1 MGSIFWQSFAE
12 IMTELGYEN
21 CLPARALHPGFGALC
36 GYLLGQ
42 AYSLRQAELRL
53 DQYAN
58 RVLLQTVTSTAN
70 SREMLATM
78 NSSPYARCSDPE
90 IEYFRQLIFQS
101 QFLKAAGRIED
112 GQILCSTTSG
122 SNTFQDAKF
131 IPTITRKDGTRLYK
145 NLPPFRVD
153 DQNVIVVA
161 RGDSFVV
168 YDPYNLASLAAP
180 PMHFAATAV
189 DAPTRQTG
197 QMIGDLLPVQEALLT
212 HEGKFKAGNTLYAT
226 RCSNDFGTCLT
237 AYISVPDALAITHT
251 YSTVFL
257 VLGGVSGALIG
268 LLFPMLYS
276 RNKSVE
282 QQLLRAL
289 RADALT
295 VVYQPIVDLATRRI
309 VEAEALVRW
318 TDEYK
323 NAVSPDVFVK
333 IAEERGFVGE
343 ITRLVLRHVM
353 RDFGATLRARS
364 TFRVNVNIAASDLA
378 DSNFIPMLER
388 ALNDAEVAP
397 RNLGIEIT
405 ESYTARQQVARNTI
419 LRLRQKGHYVAIDDF
434 GTGYSSLAY
443 LHDLSVDAIKIDKAF
458 TKAIGTDAV
467 TVSILPQILTMAETL
482 KLRVVVEGIETE
494 VQAEYFAASGQNIH
508 AQGWLYG
515 RPIPARLFLQLLD
528 EEEARLAKRQEE
540 EFPSGVTVAA
550 F

>member
-1 MGSIFWQSFAE
+1 MRTLFQRVLVTFVSAVVLAGA
-12 IMTELGYEN
+12 
-21 CLPARALHPGFGALC
+21 GALG
-36 GYLLGQ
+36 GYLLGH
-42 AYSLRQAELRL
+42 AYALRQAQYRL

-58 RVLLQTVTSTAN
+58 RVLLETVTSTAE
-70 SREMLATM
+70 SRAMLATL
-78 NSSPYARCSDPE
+78 NSSPYAFCSDAE
-90 IEYFRQLIFQS
+90 IEYFRQLVFQS
-101 QFLKAAGRIED
+101 HFLKAAGRMRG
-112 GQILCSTTSG
+112 GQVFCSTTSG
-122 SNTFQDAKF
+122 NSYSAKTYS
-131 IPTITRKDGTRLYK
+131 PAITRQDGTRLYK

-153 DQNVIVVA
+153 DQDVTSVQV
-161 RGDSFVV
+161 GDSFIV
-168 YDPYNLASLAAP
+168 YNPYNLSAMAAP
-180 PMHFAATAV
+180 PMHFTVTAV
-189 DAPTRQTG
+189 DIPTRQAG
-197 QMIGDLLPVQEALLT
+197 QMIGEVPNVRIEILT
-212 HEGKFKAGNTLYAT
+212 HAGKIQLGDTLYAT
-226 RCSNDFGTCLT
+226 RCSSDLATCMT
-237 AYISVPDALAITHT
+237 AYISIPDALKITRG
-251 YSTVFL
+251 YSTTFFL
-257 VLGGVSGALIG
+257 LGGISGALIG
-268 LLFPMLYS
+268 LLLPMLYS

-343 ITRLVLRHVM
+343 ITKLVLRHAL
-353 RDFGATLRARS
+353 RDFGATMRARS
-364 TFRVNVNIAASDLA
+364 TFRVNVNIAAADLA
-378 DSNFIPMLER
+378 DSNFIPMVER
-388 ALNDAEVAP
+388 VLDDAEVSP

-482 KLRVVVEGIETE
+482 KLRVVVEGIETQ
-494 VQAEYFAASGQNIH
+494 VQADYFANGSQKIH

-515 RPIPARLFLQLLD
+515 RPVPARLFLQMLD
-528 EEEARLAKRQEE
+528 EEEARLAKQQEE
-540 EFPSGVTVAA
+540 EFPNGATVGA

>member
-1 MGSIFWQSFAE
+1 MRTLVQRVVVTIVSTILLAA
-12 IMTELGYEN
+12 LG
-21 CLPARALHPGFGALC
+21 ASG
-36 GYLLGQ
+36 GYLLGHTF
-42 AYSLRQAELRL
+42 ALRHAEAQL
-53 DQYAN
+53 DHYAN
-58 RVLLQTVTSTAN
+58 RILLEGVTSTAE
-70 SREMLATM
+70 SRAILATM
-78 NSSPYARCSDPE
+78 NTSPYDLCSETE

-101 QFLKAAGRIED
+101 QFMKAAGRMRD
-112 GQILCSTTSG
+112 GRIDCSTTSG
-122 SNTFQDAKF
+122 RSVVAGSQYT
-131 IPTITRKDGTRLYK
+131 PTISRQDGTKIYK

-153 DQNVIVVA
+153 DQDVISVQE
-161 RGDSFVV
+161 GDSFIV
-168 YDPYNLASLAAP
+168 YNPYNLVSLEAP
-180 PMHFAATAV
+180 PMHFTATAV
-189 DAPTRQTG
+189 DAQSHQAG
-197 QMIGDLLPVQEALLT
+197 QMLGEISNVQQKILT
-212 HEGKFKAGNTLYAT
+212 HEGKVQVGDTLYAT
-226 RCSNDFGTCLT
+226 RCTIDGTTCMT
-237 AYISVPDALAITHT
+237 TYVSIPDALAVARG
-251 YSTVFL
+251 YSMACL
-257 VLGGVSGALIG
+257 ALGAVSGALIG
-268 LLFPMLYS
+268 LLFPLLYS

-295 VVYQPIVDLATRRI
+295 VAYQPIVDLATGHI

-333 IAEERGFVGE
+333 IAEERGFVAQ
-343 ITRLVLRHVM
+343 ITKLVVRHAL
-353 RDFGATLRARS
+353 RDFGATMRARP

-378 DSNFIPMLER
+378 DSDFLPMVER
-388 ALNDAEVAP
+388 ALDDAEVSP

-482 KLRVVVEGIETE
+482 KLRIVVEGIET
-494 VQAEYFAASGQNIH
+494 QAQADYFAASDQKIN
-508 AQGWLYG
+508 AQGWLFG
-515 RPIPARLFLQLLD
+515 RPVPARQFLQMLD
-528 EEEARLAKRQEE
+528 EEEARLIKERELEIPDGA
-540 EFPSGVTVAA
+540 TVAA

>member
-1 MGSIFWQSFAE
+1 
-12 IMTELGYEN
+12 
-21 CLPARALHPGFGALC
+21 
-36 GYLLGQ
+36 
-42 AYSLRQAELRL
+42 
-53 DQYAN
+53 
-58 RVLLQTVTSTAN
+58 
-70 SREMLATM
+70 M
-78 NSSPYARCSDPE
+78 NSSPYAFCSEEE

-101 QFLKAAGRIED
+101 RFLKAAGRMRD

-122 SNTFQDAKF
+122 RNSFPETKF
-131 IPTITRKDGTRLYK
+131 EPAIVRQDGTRIYK

-153 DQNVIVVA
+153 EQNVITIQLS
-161 RGDSFVV
+161 DSFIV
-168 YDPYNLASLAAP
+168 YNPYTLTSLAAP
-180 PMHFAATAV
+180 PMHFAVSAIDT
-189 DAPTRQTG
+189 PTRQAG
-197 QMIGDLLPVQEALLT
+197 QLVGEVPGVPGDIVTREVKMQL
-212 HEGKFKAGNTLYAT
+212 GDTLYAS
-226 RCSNDFGTCLT
+226 RCSRDFATCVIGF
-237 AYISVPDALAITHT
+237 ISIPDALMITRG
-251 YSTVFL
+251 YSIAFL
-257 VLGGVSGALIG
+257 VLGGISGALIG
-268 LLFPMLYS
+268 LLFPMLYC

-282 QQLLRAL
+282 QQLMRAL

-343 ITRLVLRHVM
+343 ITRLVLRHVL
-353 RDFGATLRARS
+353 RDFGSTMRARP

-378 DSNFIPMLER
+378 DSGFIPMVER
-388 ALNDAEVAP
+388 ALTGAEVAP

-482 KLRVVVEGIETE
+482 KLRVVVEGIETQS
-494 VQAEYFAASGQNIH
+494 QADYFASGNQNIH
-508 AQGWLYG
+508 GQGWLFG
-515 RPIPARLFLQLLD
+515 RPVPARLFLQMLD
-528 EEEARLAKRQEE
+528 EEEARLAKQEAE
-540 EFPSGVTVAA
+540 EFPSGATVAA

>member
-1 MGSIFWQSFAE
+1 MRTLFQRVLVTFISAVVLAGA
-12 IMTELGYEN
+12 
-21 CLPARALHPGFGALC
+21 GALG
-36 GYLLGQ
+36 GYLLGN
-42 AYSLRQAELRL
+42 AYSLGQAEYRL

-58 RVLLQTVTSTAN
+58 RVLIETVTSTAE
-70 SREMLATM
+70 SRAMLATL
-78 NSSPYARCSDPE
+78 NSSPYAFCSDAE

-101 QFLKAAGRIED
+101 QFLKAAGRMRD

-122 SNTFQDAKF
+122 SSYPVRTYSPA
-131 IPTITRKDGTRLYK
+131 ITRQDGTRLYK

-153 DQNVIVVA
+153 DQDVISVQ
-161 RGDSFVV
+161 RGESFIV
-168 YDPYNLASLAAP
+168 YNPYNLTSMAAP
-180 PMHFAATAV
+180 PMHFTATAI
-189 DAPTRQTG
+189 DASTRQAG
-197 QMIGDLLPVQEALLT
+197 QMVGEVPNVRAEVLT
-212 HEGKFKAGNTLYAT
+212 HAGKVQVGDTLYAT
-226 RCSNDFGTCLT
+226 RCSTDSASCMT
-237 AYISVPDALAITHT
+237 AYISIPDALRITRG
-251 YSTVFL
+251 YSTAFFL
-257 VLGGVSGALIG
+257 LGGISGALIG
-268 LLFPMLYS
+268 LLLPMLYS

-343 ITRLVLRHVM
+343 ITKLVLRHAL
-353 RDFGATLRARS
+353 RDFGATMRARS

-378 DSNFIPMLER
+378 DSNFIPMVER
-388 ALNDAEVAP
+388 ALDEGEVSP

-482 KLRVVVEGIETE
+482 KLRVVVEGIETQ
-494 VQAEYFAASGQNIH
+494 VQADYFASSNQNIH

-515 RPIPARLFLQLLD
+515 RPVPARLFLQMLD
-528 EEEARLAKRQEE
+528 EEDARLAKQQQE
-540 EFPSGVTVAA
+540 EFPSGATVAA